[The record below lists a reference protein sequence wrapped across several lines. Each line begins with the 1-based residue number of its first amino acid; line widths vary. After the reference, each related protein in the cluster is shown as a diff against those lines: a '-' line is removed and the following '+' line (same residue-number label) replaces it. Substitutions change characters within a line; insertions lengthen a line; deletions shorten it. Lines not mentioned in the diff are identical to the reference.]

1 MTESEQGPLTP
12 DAPAPPGTPEL
23 DLDVPVPEVHRREPD
38 HQDVEEDAGETEPP
52 S

>member
-1 MTESEQGPLTP
+1 MSESEERPLTP

-23 DLDVPVPEVHRREPD
+23 DLDVEIPESGRPRKEPD
-38 HQDVEEDAGETEPP
+38 TQDAGETEPP